1 MKKNISLPI
10 FIFSLLICLGVLN
23 NVNAQ
28 IYVPASIPESLLTGF
43 QFALNSAVIDYSP
56 NCTGSCG
63 SAQLKVVSWEGASA
77 GTIPAGF
84 IADDGL
90 GSPITI
96 NLTPGTLFSDVVVG
110 NKISMT
116 TDYLVGIVYYTG
128 TLGATINLD
137 IYDIG
142 NVGTGSALTSTLVSS
157 QTISPP
163 SYVASYPHI
172 DIIAQYGSLLSG
184 LPTCDKFVITYN
196 YSDGINPTK
205 IMGYY
210 SSLNNPTS
218 YSSRTIATGYIH
230 DYYDLPDVAAIQRRG
245 EIGIDDVALFT
256 YIGVDTLFYQE
267 WNITQGTISNQ
278 IILDLAPITV
288 PRIDAIDD
296 YHINNPLGTHPLAYY
311 DVVAPNITAKTI
323 MCYNNK
329 LPIPGGLDISSAYI
343 GTSNYTGYP
352 GVAAGPCKTYTVAYP
367 QYYYGNG
374 DALAQ
379 SIDWNTGYPVN
390 YVSGTFPFTYVDYY
404 QINYSFPVEGT
415 FGVVGF
421 TASATCNGASSSYSP
436 YALFAWVGIDG
447 TTSGNIYDKLTDCSM
462 AFKPASVAT
471 INKDNWSVAPNPAI
485 DVVTLTSDNNIQG
498 NTYSIT
504 DVTGRTLQH
513 AAVTSPKQQI
523 DVSALVPGMYIL
535 TVYSSNTELIK
546 TIKLVKE

>member
-10 FIFSLLICLGVLN
+10 FIFSFLIGLGFLN

-43 QFALNSAVIDYSP
+43 QFDLNSAVIDYSP

-63 SAQLKVVSWEGASA
+63 SAQLKVVSWEGNSVG

-90 GSPITI
+90 GSPVTV
-96 NLTPGTLFSDVVVG
+96 NLGLGTGYADVVVG
-110 NKISMT
+110 NNTSMT
-116 TDYLVGIVYYTG
+116 TDYLVGIVYTG
-128 TLGATINLD
+128 TGALHLD
-137 IYDIG
+137 IYDIA
-142 NVGTGSALTSTLVSS
+142 NVGTSSPLTATLVSS
-157 QTISPP
+157 QIISPAG
-163 SYVASYPHI
+163 YLYGEPHI

-184 LPTCDKFVITYN
+184 LPTCDKFVITYTSSIVN
-196 YSDGINPTK
+196 NPTS
-205 IMGYY
+205 IIGYY

-218 YSSRTIATGYIH
+218 FSSRTIATSYIH
-230 DYYDLPDVAAIQRRG
+230 DYYVGPDVAAIQRSG

-256 YIGVDTLFYQE
+256 YMGIDTLFYQE

-278 IILDLAPITV
+278 IILDHIPQLFA

-296 YHINNPLGTHPLAYY
+296 YHINNPIGANPLAYY
-311 DVVAPNITAKTI
+311 DVVASNRTTKTI

-329 LPIPGGLDISSAYI
+329 LPIPGGLDISSAYL
-343 GTSNYTGYP
+343 GTSNITGDP
-352 GVAAGPCKTYTVAYP
+352 NVAAGPCKTYTVAYP
-367 QYYYGNG
+367 QYYYGTG

-415 FGVVGF
+415 FGVGGF

-462 AFKPASVAT
+462 AFKPSSVAT
-471 INKDNWSVAPNPAI
+471 VNQGNWSIAPNPAI
-485 DVVTLTSDNNIQG
+485 DVVTLGSDNNTQG
-498 NTYSIT
+498 NTYNIT